1 MHSTRLRKLV
11 GVKRISFYALLSSI
25 IGMRIIQRGIGS
37 TLSIKKIRNY
47 GLNVTLINNGTV
59 GWAKERSD
67 MPTRF
72 GSDEL
77 ILVGTSLIAPLPTL
91 RFIFILRSVYRVAR
105 REKAILARFRL
116 QLMFFLI
123 NFVGIHQI
131 PSEALPIS
139 PKFLCCDC
147 LGMTGGVT

>member
-1 MHSTRLRKLV
+1 MHSTWLRKLV

-105 REKAILARFRL
+105 AIECTPHGF
-116 QLMFFLI
+116 
-123 NFVGIHQI
+123 G
-131 PSEALPIS
+131 S
-139 PKFLCCDC
+139 
-147 LGMTGGVT
+147 